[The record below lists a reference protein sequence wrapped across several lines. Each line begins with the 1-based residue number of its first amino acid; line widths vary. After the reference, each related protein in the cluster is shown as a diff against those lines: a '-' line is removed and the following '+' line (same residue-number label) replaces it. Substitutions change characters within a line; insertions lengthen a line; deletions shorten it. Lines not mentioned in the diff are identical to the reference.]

1 MANKNSHNVWLCSLP
16 TYVGRAQK
24 SFTTLAL
31 ARPVLNYFTAI
42 VKIALTWLHFRKMVI
57 NRFQCDQIC
66 KNLGHFGKNL
76 KVFAIKECL
85 FSIWQ
90 NCDPTYAKTIIKLS
104 NFSFFG
110 IDPIILSRWSQV
122 RNSIFRWGN

>member
-42 VKIALTWLHFRKMVI
+42 VKIALT
-57 NRFQCDQIC
+57 
-66 KNLGHFGKNL
+66 
-76 KVFAIKECL
+76 
-85 FSIWQ
+85 
-90 NCDPTYAKTIIKLS
+90 
-104 NFSFFG
+104 
-110 IDPIILSRWSQV
+110 
-122 RNSIFRWGN
+122 